1 SQLWP
6 AGRRARRVAAHR
18 RAPGARTLGRTRTEG
33 ARCAV
38 YADDR
43 AGARLSTTDRP
54 VLAIVG
60 GAGCAL
66 DHRTRRIDAA
76 TGVGSVVQV
85 EVARLS
91 PLRWDN
97 TARHNVANSRR
108 TRNPHGRPVHR
119 PGIAPTR
126 RPDAADR
133 PTTRHILVPGQ
144 QRDRN

>member
-1 SQLWP
+1 
-6 AGRRARRVAAHR
+6 
-18 RAPGARTLGRTRTEG
+18 PGARTLGRTRAAG
-33 ARCAV
+33 ARCAIH
-38 YADDR
+38 ADDR

-60 GAGCAL
+60 SAGSAL

-76 TGVGSVVQV
+76 TGAGSVVQV

-97 TARHNVANSRR
+97 AARHNVANSRR

-119 PGIAPTR
+119 PGIAPSG
-126 RPDAADR
+126 RPDAADLA
-133 PTTRHILVPGQ
+133 TTR
-144 QRDRN
+144 